1 LKELFNISFDLIF
14 AFVGFAVVVVVGFV
28 VVVVVI
34 DVVGFVVVVAPDLSN
49 PNHQNRPKRPKQKTI
64 HFLDYSETE
73 KKLFCKL
80 LKKL

>member
-1 LKELFNISFDLIF
+1 LKELFNISFDSIF

-49 PNHQNRPKRPKQKTI
+49 PNHQNRPKRPKQNPI
-64 HFLDYSETE
+64 HFLIIQ
-73 KKLFCKL
+73 K
-80 LKKL
+80 LKKNIFLRY